1 MPDREKVMRGL
12 NLCSADRGYLS
23 CRECPYA
30 IDANGVKRPSSTCV
44 MELTSDALDLLKE
57 QEARVMTLKEIRT
70 GEIET
75 LWIEVEGKPHIFPGI
90 WYRRSKKDGIPAID
104 ITLNTGIVRGTVVSY
119 GYAWRC
125 WTSRPTEEQRQN
137 TPWEPPKE
145 DK

>member
-1 MPDREKVMRGL
+1 MPEREKVIRGL
-12 NLCSADRGYLS
+12 IACKNHWCAECS
-23 CRECPYA
+23 YA
-30 IDANGVKRPSSTCV
+30 MPGMKCCGRDQMFDN
-44 MELTSDALDLLKE
+44 ALALLKE
-57 QEARVMTLKEIRT
+57 QKPRVMTLKEIRT

-90 WYRRSKKDGIPAID
+90 WYRCSKKDGIPAID

-145 DK
+145 EDDARSEKSD